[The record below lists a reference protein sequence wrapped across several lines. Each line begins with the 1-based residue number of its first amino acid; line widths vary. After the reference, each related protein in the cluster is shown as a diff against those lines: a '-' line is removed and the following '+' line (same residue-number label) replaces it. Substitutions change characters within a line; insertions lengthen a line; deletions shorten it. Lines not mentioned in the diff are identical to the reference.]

1 MTPALSTDEAARPE
15 RSTCVLYLDGTLA
28 TTEFEDFSTK
38 KAMKKGAW
46 QGWQFG
52 PTLVRDSKP
61 QKDVKKQG
69 RSPRCILGYYQPGHY
84 CLIIIDGRQKGYSIG
99 MNFDEM
105 KELCTRMGLKDAY
118 NLDGGGSAIMV
129 FNGEII
135 NRPSGKGDA
144 RKLLDMIVIGEYLDG
159 GELHGVTPSPVP
171 TATTEE
177 AGN

>member
-1 MTPALSTDEAARPE
+1 
-15 RSTCVLYLDGTLA
+15 
-28 TTEFEDFSTK
+28 
-38 KAMKKGAW
+38 
-46 QGWQFG
+46 
-52 PTLVRDSKP
+52 
-61 QKDVKKQG
+61 
-69 RSPRCILGYYQPGHY
+69 
-84 CLIIIDGRQKGYSIG
+84 
-99 MNFDEM
+99 M

-135 NRPSGKGDA
+135 NRPSGNGDA

>member
-1 MTPALSTDEAARPE
+1 
-15 RSTCVLYLDGTLA
+15 
-28 TTEFEDFSTK
+28 
-38 KAMKKGAW
+38 
-46 QGWQFG
+46 
-52 PTLVRDSKP
+52 
-61 QKDVKKQG
+61 
-69 RSPRCILGYYQPGHY
+69 
-84 CLIIIDGRQKGYSIG
+84 
-99 MNFDEM
+99 
-105 KELCTRMGLKDAY
+105 MGLKDAY

-159 GELHGVTPSPVP
+159 GQLRGVTPSPVP